1 MLNFLPKIKW
11 RPKKKVILFADAQ
24 FWDMKILG
32 GMLPDYWGEYIPPWI
47 CTHGYE
53 EVRNYRKTLFI
64 QSIVENGWREGCIPH
79 IPPPLDPPLAKDNVI
94 FNFVVFA
101 QNSQRFCSKV
111 FETRLISFLY
121 EHDFIILNNRLAVVR
136 CKTTAVIV
144 VRDVFECL
152 DLNNYDAL
160 LSVKAGFIVILTTDC
175 SAISLCIKKWK

>member
-1 MLNFLPKIKW
+1 M
-11 RPKKKVILFADAQ
+11 
-24 FWDMKILG
+24 
-32 GMLPDYWGEYIPPWI
+32 
-47 CTHGYE
+47 H
-53 EVRNYRKTLFI
+53 
-64 QSIVENGWREGCIPH
+64 SPH
-79 IPPPLDPPLAKDNVI
+79 PPLDPPLAKDNVI

-111 FETRLISFLY
+111 FETRSISFLY

-175 SAISLCIKKWK
+175 SAISLCIKK